1 MTFERTSKKVLAKK
15 IPNNP
20 ISWVVFLLEKIGRI
34 TYKSMFLIGKLF
46 FLLLILPIKI
56 GLAVFRN
63 FRTAF
68 FDIKNII
75 GRIFSKTK
83 FVSKRIKTLKAEIKY
98 FLWSAKKAKSKIG
111 FRFVKKQRKLKPR
124 RKISLYFPKYT
135 LFTFGILFLL
145 IFGFYL
151 WVLKDL
157 PNPNKLTTTRQV
169 VSTKIYDR
177 NGDLLYI
184 IYNGRQN
191 RSMVKLEELPEYLI
205 QATIAIEDQ
214 DFYHHQGFSIRGIS
228 RAIERNVFKHRKEGG
243 STITQ
248 QLVKNVLLT
257 PEKTFTRKAKEFVL
271 AVEVELLFSKEEILQ
286 MYFNQIPYGGTTYGI
301 EAAAKTF
308 FDKPAQDLSLAEA
321 AMLAGLPA
329 APTQNSPFGAQPQIA
344 YERKN
349 KVLDRMVEDGYLS
362 QEKANKI
369 SNEKLVFAPQK
380 TDIKF
385 PHFVMYIRDL
395 LVKKYGRRTVE
406 ESGLEVITTLDPN
419 IQKMA
424 ELKVR
429 EEISKLSAFHVTN
442 GAALVTDPKTG
453 EILAMVGS
461 IDYFDTANDGN
472 VNLTTS
478 LRQPG
483 SSIKPVNYAVA
494 LQLGYKASSI
504 ISDTPIAYHISGSE
518 VYAPVNYDSRFHGN
532 VTLRQAL
539 ACSYNVPAVKVL
551 AGYGVDNMAQ
561 MGKNMGITTWEDPS
575 RFGLSLT
582 LGGVE
587 VKMTDMAVVYGTLA
601 NMGERVNSK
610 AILKVSDYKGKIWED
625 NVEFENE
632 LLAVKA
638 AGFENQ
644 KQNVLNPNIAYI
656 LSDILSDNKARTPA
670 FGSNSALVIPNNQ
683 VAVKTGTTNEKRDNW
698 TVGYT
703 SDYVV
708 TVWVGNNDN
717 SPMSAVAS
725 GVTGASPIW
734 NKIMTDLLKD
744 QQHSFA
750 KPQDLLAVEVCVVN
764 GLLPCKGCPNKTEY
778 FVPGTEPKTH
788 CSTEQMKKAKEEKE
802 KKEKDKILEGE
813 KTEN

>member
-1 MTFERTSKKVLAKK
+1 MTFERTGKKVLTRK

-20 ISWVVFLLEKIGRI
+20 ISWVVFLLENVGRL
-34 TYKSMFLIGKLF
+34 TYKSIFWGCKPLFYLII
-46 FLLLILPIKI
+46 LLIK
-56 GLAVFRN
+56 G
-63 FRTAF
+63 
-68 FDIKNII
+68 
-75 GRIFSKTK
+75 
-83 FVSKRIKTLKAEIKY
+83 IKTLKAEIK
-98 FLWSAKKAKSKIG
+98 FLLWSAKKTKSKIRFKF
-111 FRFVKKQRKLKPR
+111 FRQPRKLKPGK
-124 RKISLYFPKYT
+124 KIVVYFPKYP
-135 LFTFGILFLL
+135 LFIFGILSLV

-157 PNPNKLTTTRQV
+157 PNPNKLTTARQA

-177 NGDLLYI
+177 DGELLYT

-214 DFYHHQGFSIRGIS
+214 DFYRHQGFSIRGIS
-228 RAIERNVFKHRKEGG
+228 RAIERNLFKHRKEGG

-257 PEKTFTRKAKEFVL
+257 PEKTLIRKTKEFVL
-271 AVEVELLFSKEEILQ
+271 AVEVELLFSKDEILQ

-308 FDKPAQDLSLAEA
+308 FDKSAKDLSLAEA

-329 APTQNSPFGAQPQIA
+329 APTENSPFGAQPQIA

-349 KVLDRMVEDGYLS
+349 KVLDRMVEDGYIS
-362 QEKANKI
+362 REKADKV

-385 PHFVMYIRDL
+385 PHFVMYVRDL
-395 LVKKYGRRTVE
+395 LVKKYGRRTIE
-406 ESGLEVITTLDPN
+406 ESGLEVITTIDPN

-424 ELKVR
+424 EQQVR
-429 EEISKLSAFHVTN
+429 DEINKLEAFHVTN
-442 GAALVTDPKTG
+442 GAALVSDPKTG

-504 ISDTPIAYHISGSE
+504 ISDSPIAYHIPGSE
-518 VYAPVNYDSRFHGN
+518 VYAPVNYDNRFHGN

-539 ACSYNVPAVKVL
+539 ASSYNVPAVKVL

-561 MGKNMGITTWEDPS
+561 MGKNMGITTWEDP
-575 RFGLSLT
+575 RRLGLSLT

-587 VKMTDMAVVYGTLA
+587 VKMVDMAVVYGTLA

-610 AILKVSDYKGKIWED
+610 AILKVSDYKGKVWED
-625 NVEFENE
+625 NIEFENE
-632 LLAVKA
+632 LMAVKA
-638 AGFENQ
+638 AEFENKKQ
-644 KQNVLNPNIAYI
+644 KVLDPSIAYI
-656 LSDILSDNKARTPA
+656 LSDILSDNGARTPA
-670 FGSNSALVIPNNQ
+670 FGPNSALVIPNNQ
-683 VAVKTGTTNEKRDNW
+683 VAVKTGTTNDKRDNW
-698 TVGYT
+698 TIGYT

-717 SPMSAVAS
+717 SPMSAIAS

-734 NKIMTDLLKD
+734 NKIMVDLLNG
-744 QQHSFA
+744 QQHVFA
-750 KPQDLLAVEVCVVN
+750 KPQDLMAVEVCAVN
-764 GLLPCKGCPNKTEY
+764 GLLPCEGCPNKTEY
-778 FVPGTEPKTH
+778 FVPGTEPKAH
-788 CSTEQMKKAKEEKE
+788 CSAEQMKKAREEKE
-802 KKEKDKILEGE
+802 KKERDKILEGE

>member
-1 MTFERTSKKVLAKK
+1 MTFERTGKKVLARK

-20 ISWVVFLLEKIGRI
+20 ISWVVFLLENVGRL
-34 TYKSMFLIGKLF
+34 TYKSIFLGCKFLF
-46 FLLLILPIKI
+46 YLIISLIK
-56 GLAVFRN
+56 GVKA
-63 FRTAF
+63 
-68 FDIKNII
+68 
-75 GRIFSKTK
+75 
-83 FVSKRIKTLKAEIKY
+83 LKAEIK
-98 FLWSAKKAKSKIG
+98 FLLWSAKKTKSRI
-111 FRFVKKQRKLKPR
+111 RFKFYKKRKRLKPKK
-124 RKISLYFPKYT
+124 KIVIYFPKYS
-135 LFTFGILFLL
+135 LFAFGILSLAL
-145 IFGFYL
+145 FGFYL

-157 PNPNKLTTTRQV
+157 PNPNKLTTARQA

-177 NGDLLYI
+177 NGDLLYTV
-184 IYNGRQN
+184 YNGQQN
-191 RSMVKLEELPEYLI
+191 RSMVKLEELPEYLK

-214 DFYHHQGFSIRGIS
+214 DFYRHQGFSIRGIS
-228 RAIERNVFKHRKEGG
+228 RAIERNIFKKRKEGG

-271 AVEVELLFSKEEILQ
+271 AVEVELLFSKDEILQ

-308 FDKPAQDLSLAEA
+308 FGKSAKDLSLAEA

-329 APTQNSPFGAQPQIA
+329 APTENSPFGAQPQIA

-349 KVLDRMVEDGYLS
+349 QVLDRMVEDNYIS
-362 QEKANKI
+362 REKADKV

-385 PHFVMYIRDL
+385 PHFVMYVRDL
-395 LVKKYGRRTVE
+395 LVKKYGRRTIE
-406 ESGLEVITTLDPN
+406 ESGLEVITTIDPN
-419 IQKMA
+419 IQEMA
-424 ELKVR
+424 EKEVR
-429 EEISKLSAFHVTN
+429 EEISKLEAFHVTN
-442 GAALVTDPKTG
+442 GAALITDPKTG

-461 IDYFDTANDGN
+461 IDYFDIANDGN

-494 LQLGYKASSI
+494 LALGYKASSI
-504 ISDTPIAYHISGSE
+504 ISDTPIAYHIPGSE
-518 VYAPVNYDSRFHGN
+518 IYAPVNYDSRFHGN

-539 ACSYNVPAVKVL
+539 ASSYNVPAVKVL
-551 AGYGVDNMAQ
+551 AGYGVDNMVQ
-561 MGKNMGITTWEDPS
+561 MGKNMGITTWEDPG

-587 VKMTDMAVVYGTLA
+587 VKMIDMAVVYGTLA
-601 NMGERVNSK
+601 NMGKRVDSK

-625 NVEFENE
+625 NAKSENE
-632 LLAVKA
+632 LMAVKA
-638 AGFENQ
+638 AGMEN
-644 KQNVLNPNIAYI
+644 KVLDPNVAYI
-656 LSDILSDNKARTPA
+656 LTDILSDNKARTPA
-670 FGSNSALVIPNNQ
+670 FGPNSALVIPDNQ
-683 VAVKTGTTNEKRDNW
+683 VAVKTGTTNDKKDNW

-708 TVWVGNNDN
+708 TIWVGNNDN
-717 SPMSAVAS
+717 SPMNAVAS

-734 NKIMTDLLKD
+734 NKIMTNLLKD
-744 QQHSFA
+744 QHHAFT
-750 KPQDLLAVEVCVVN
+750 KPQDLLAVEVCAVN
-764 GLLPCKGCPNKTEY
+764 GLLPCDGCPSKTEY
-778 FVPGTEPKTH
+778 FVPGTEPKVH
-788 CSTEQMKKAKEEKE
+788 CSTEQMKKAREEKE

-813 KTEN
+813 KTEEN

>member
-1 MTFERTSKKVLAKK
+1 MTFERTGKKVLARK
-15 IPNNP
+15 IPKNP
-20 ISWVVFLLEKIGRI
+20 ISWVVFLLENIGRL
-34 TYKSMFLIGKLF
+34 TYKSIFLICRFLF
-46 FLLLILPIKI
+46 PILILLIKTL
-56 GLAVFRN
+56 LAALSSFKTIFSN
-63 FRTAF
+63 FKS
-68 FDIKNII
+68 IV
-75 GRIFSKTK
+75 GRIFAKTE
-83 FVSKRIKTLKAEIKY
+83 FIPNRIKTLKAEIK
-98 FLWSAKKAKSKIG
+98 FLFWSVKKTKSKIT
-111 FRFVKKQRKLKPR
+111 FKFLKQQRKLKPGK
-124 RKISLYFPKYT
+124 KIAIYFPKYP
-135 LFTFGILFLL
+135 LSAFGILSLV

-177 NGDLLYI
+177 NEELLYI

-191 RSMVKLEELPEYLI
+191 RSMVKLEELPEYLK

-228 RAIERNVFKHRKEGG
+228 RAIERNIFKHRKEGG

-271 AVEVELLFSKEEILQ
+271 AVEVELLFSKDEILQ

-308 FDKPAQDLSLAEA
+308 FDKSAKDLTLAEA

-329 APTQNSPFGAQPQIA
+329 APTQNSPFGAHPQIA
-344 YERKN
+344 YERKD
-349 KVLDRMVEDGYLS
+349 KVLDRMVEDGYIS
-362 QEKANKI
+362 REKGDKV
-369 SNEKLVFAPQK
+369 SKEKLVFAPQK

-385 PHFVMYIRDL
+385 PHFVMYVRDL

-424 ELKVR
+424 EQQVR
-429 EEISKLSAFHVTN
+429 DEINKLEAFHVTN
-442 GAALVTDPKTG
+442 GAALVSDPKTG

-504 ISDTPIAYHISGSE
+504 ISDTPIAYHISDSE

-532 VTLRQAL
+532 ITLRQAL
-539 ACSYNVPAVKVL
+539 ASSYNVPAVKVL

-561 MGKNMGITTWEDPS
+561 MGKNMGITTWEDSS

-601 NMGERVNSK
+601 NMGEKVNSK

-625 NVEFENE
+625 NIESKNE
-632 LLAVKA
+632 LIIVKA
-638 AGFENQ
+638 AGLEN
-644 KQNVLNPNIAYI
+644 KVLDSSIAYI
-656 LSDILSDNKARTPA
+656 LSDILSDNAARTPA
-670 FGSNSALVIPNNQ
+670 FGPNSSLIIPNNQ
-683 VAVKTGTTNEKRDNW
+683 VAVKTGTTNDKRDNW
-698 TVGYT
+698 TIGYT

-744 QQHSFA
+744 QQHLFA
-750 KPQDLLAVEVCVVN
+750 QPQNLLAVKVCAIN
-764 GLLPCKGCPNKTEY
+764 GLLPCEGCPSKTE
-778 FVPGTEPKTH
+778 FFIPGTEPKVH
-788 CSTEQMKKAKEEKE
+788 CSTEQMKKAREEKE
-802 KKEKDKILEGE
+802 KKERDKILEGE

>member
-1 MTFERTSKKVLAKK
+1 MTFERTGKKVLTRK

-20 ISWVVFLLEKIGRI
+20 ISWVVFLLENVGRL
-34 TYKSMFLIGKLF
+34 TYKSIFWGCKPLFYLII
-46 FLLLILPIKI
+46 LLIK
-56 GLAVFRN
+56 G
-63 FRTAF
+63 
-68 FDIKNII
+68 
-75 GRIFSKTK
+75 
-83 FVSKRIKTLKAEIKY
+83 IKTLKAEIK
-98 FLWSAKKAKSKIG
+98 FLLWSAKKTKSKIRFKF
-111 FRFVKKQRKLKPR
+111 FRQPRKLKPGK
-124 RKISLYFPKYT
+124 KIVVYFPKYP
-135 LFTFGILFLL
+135 LFIFGILSLV

-157 PNPNKLTTTRQV
+157 PNPNKLTTARQA

-177 NGDLLYI
+177 NGDLLYT

-214 DFYHHQGFSIRGIS
+214 DFYRHQGFSIRGIS
-228 RAIERNVFKHRKEGG
+228 RAIERNLFKHRKEGG

-257 PEKTFTRKAKEFVL
+257 PEKTLIRKTKEFVL
-271 AVEVELLFSKEEILQ
+271 AVEVELLFSKDEILQ

-308 FDKPAQDLSLAEA
+308 FDKSAKDLSLAEA

-329 APTQNSPFGAQPQIA
+329 APTENSPFGAQPQIA

-349 KVLDRMVEDGYLS
+349 KVLDRMVEDGYIS
-362 QEKANKI
+362 REKADKV

-385 PHFVMYIRDL
+385 PHFVMYVRDL
-395 LVKKYGRRTVE
+395 LVKKYGRRTIE
-406 ESGLEVITTLDPN
+406 ESGLEVITTIDPN

-424 ELKVR
+424 EQQVR
-429 EEISKLSAFHVTN
+429 DEINKLEAFHVTN
-442 GAALVTDPKTG
+442 GAALVSDPKTG

-504 ISDTPIAYHISGSE
+504 ISDSPIAYHIPGSE
-518 VYAPVNYDSRFHGN
+518 VYAPVNYDNRFHGN

-539 ACSYNVPAVKVL
+539 ASSYNVPAVKVL

-561 MGKNMGITTWEDPS
+561 MGKNMGITTWEDP
-575 RFGLSLT
+575 RRLGLSLT

-587 VKMTDMAVVYGTLA
+587 VKMVDMAVVYGTLA

-610 AILKVSDYKGKIWED
+610 AILKVSDYKGKVWED
-625 NVEFENE
+625 NIEFENE
-632 LLAVKA
+632 LMAVKA
-638 AGFENQ
+638 AEFENKKQ
-644 KQNVLNPNIAYI
+644 KVLDPSIAYI
-656 LSDILSDNKARTPA
+656 LSDILSDNGARTPA
-670 FGSNSALVIPNNQ
+670 FGPNSALVIPNNQ
-683 VAVKTGTTNEKRDNW
+683 VAVKTGTTNDKRDNW
-698 TVGYT
+698 TIGYT

-717 SPMSAVAS
+717 SPMSAIAS

-734 NKIMTDLLKD
+734 NKIMVDLLNG
-744 QQHSFA
+744 QQHVFA
-750 KPQDLLAVEVCVVN
+750 KPQDLLAAEVCAVN
-764 GLLPCKGCPNKTEY
+764 GLLPCEGCPNKTEY
-778 FVPGTEPKTH
+778 FVPGTEPKAH
-788 CSTEQMKKAKEEKE
+788 CSAEQMKKAREEKE
-802 KKEKDKILEGE
+802 KKERDKILEGE

>member
-1 MTFERTSKKVLAKK
+1 MTFERTGKKVLTRK

-20 ISWVVFLLEKIGRI
+20 ISWVVFLLENVGRL
-34 TYKSMFLIGKLF
+34 TYKSIFWGCKPLFYLII
-46 FLLLILPIKI
+46 LLIK
-56 GLAVFRN
+56 G
-63 FRTAF
+63 
-68 FDIKNII
+68 
-75 GRIFSKTK
+75 
-83 FVSKRIKTLKAEIKY
+83 IKTLKAEIK
-98 FLWSAKKAKSKIG
+98 FLLWSAKKTKSKIRFKF
-111 FRFVKKQRKLKPR
+111 FRQPRKLKPGK
-124 RKISLYFPKYT
+124 KIVVYFPKYP
-135 LFTFGILFLL
+135 LFIFGILSLV

-157 PNPNKLTTTRQV
+157 PNPNKLTTARQA

-177 NGDLLYI
+177 DGELLYT

-214 DFYHHQGFSIRGIS
+214 DFYRHQGFSIRGIS
-228 RAIERNVFKHRKEGG
+228 RAIERNLFKHRKEGG

-257 PEKTFTRKAKEFVL
+257 PEKTLIRKTKEFVL
-271 AVEVELLFSKEEILQ
+271 AVEVELLFSKDEILQ

-308 FDKPAQDLSLAEA
+308 FDKSAKDLSLAEA

-329 APTQNSPFGAQPQIA
+329 APTENSPFGAQPQIA

-349 KVLDRMVEDGYLS
+349 KVLDRMVEDGYIS
-362 QEKANKI
+362 REKADKV

-385 PHFVMYIRDL
+385 PHFVMYVRDL
-395 LVKKYGRRTVE
+395 LVKKYGRRTIE
-406 ESGLEVITTLDPN
+406 ESGLEVITTIDPN

-424 ELKVR
+424 EQQVR
-429 EEISKLSAFHVTN
+429 DEINKLEAFHVTN
-442 GAALVTDPKTG
+442 GAALVSDPKTG

-504 ISDTPIAYHISGSE
+504 ISDSPIAYHIPGSE
-518 VYAPVNYDSRFHGN
+518 VYAPVNYDNRFHGN

-539 ACSYNVPAVKVL
+539 ASSYNVPAVKVL

-561 MGKNMGITTWEDPS
+561 MGKNMGITTWEDP
-575 RFGLSLT
+575 RRLGLSLT

-587 VKMTDMAVVYGTLA
+587 VKMVDMAVVYGTLA

-610 AILKVSDYKGKIWED
+610 AILKVSDYKGKVWED
-625 NVEFENE
+625 NIEFENE
-632 LLAVKA
+632 LMAVKA
-638 AGFENQ
+638 AEFENKKQ
-644 KQNVLNPNIAYI
+644 KVLDPSIAYI
-656 LSDILSDNKARTPA
+656 LSDILSDNGARTPA
-670 FGSNSALVIPNNQ
+670 FGPNSALVIPNNQ
-683 VAVKTGTTNEKRDNW
+683 VAVKTGTTNDKRDNW
-698 TVGYT
+698 TIGYT

-717 SPMSAVAS
+717 SPMSAIAS

-734 NKIMTDLLKD
+734 NKIMVDLLNG
-744 QQHSFA
+744 QQHVFA
-750 KPQDLLAVEVCVVN
+750 KPQDLLAAEVCAVN
-764 GLLPCKGCPNKTEY
+764 GLLPCEGCPNKTEY
-778 FVPGTEPKTH
+778 FVPGTEPKAH
-788 CSTEQMKKAKEEKE
+788 CSAEQMKKAREEKE
-802 KKEKDKILEGE
+802 KKERDKILEGE